1 MNIKIS
7 NLTTDT
13 NIITVADYFNTNIS
27 NIDTINNYIT
37 IIDSIIQTSTISL
50 EPVIVDIIS
59 SNEVND
65 IKTSLI

>member
-27 NIDTINNYIT
+27 NIDTINSYIT
-37 IIDSIIQTSTISL
+37 IRDSIIQTSTISL